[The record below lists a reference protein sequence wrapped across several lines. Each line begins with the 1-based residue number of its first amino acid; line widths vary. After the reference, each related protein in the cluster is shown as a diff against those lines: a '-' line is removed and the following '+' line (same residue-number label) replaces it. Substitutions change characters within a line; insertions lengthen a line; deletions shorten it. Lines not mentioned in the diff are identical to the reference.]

1 VAVSGRVGRI
11 VLVVILGLVMLAL
24 VATSVLP
31 PA

>member
-1 VAVSGRVGRI
+1 MSRGGRI
-11 VLVVILGLVMLAL
+11 AVLAILAIVLLAM

>member
-1 VAVSGRVGRI
+1 VNGRGGRI
-11 VLVVILGLVMLAL
+11 LIVVILGLVLLAM

>member
-1 VAVSGRVGRI
+1 MSGRGGRI
-11 VLVVILGLVMLAL
+11 ASVVILAIVMLAL

>member
-1 VAVSGRVGRI
+1 VSRGGRVAVI
-11 VLVVILGLVMLAL
+11 VILGLVLLAM

>member
-1 VAVSGRVGRI
+1 MSGRGGRI
-11 VLVVILGLVMLAL
+11 ALVVILAVVMLAL

>member
-1 VAVSGRVGRI
+1 MSGRGSRVAVA
-11 VLVVILGLVMLAL
+11 LVLGLVLLAM

>member
-1 VAVSGRVGRI
+1 MSRGGRI
-11 VLVVILGLVMLAL
+11 AVLVILGLVMLAM

>member
-1 VAVSGRVGRI
+1 MTERARRI
-11 VLVVILGLVMLAL
+11 VLFVILAVIVLAL

>member
-1 VAVSGRVGRI
+1 MSARGGRI
-11 VLVVILGLVMLAL
+11 ALVVIMGLVLLAL

>member
-1 VAVSGRVGRI
+1 MRGRAGRI
-11 VLVVILGLVMLAL
+11 MLVVILAVIVLAL

>member
-1 VAVSGRVGRI
+1 MSRGGRI
-11 VLVVILGLVMLAL
+11 AVIVILGLVLLAM

>member
-1 VAVSGRVGRI
+1 MSRGGRI
-11 VLVVILGLVMLAL
+11 AVVVVLAVVMLAL

>member
-1 VAVSGRVGRI
+1 MSGRVGRI
-11 VLVVILGLVMLAL
+11 AVLILLAIVALAL

>member
-1 VAVSGRVGRI
+1 MSRGVRI
-11 VLVVILGLVMLAL
+11 AVLVVLGLLVVAM

>member
-1 VAVSGRVGRI
+1 MSGRGGRI
-11 VLVVILGLVMLAL
+11 ALVVILAIVMLAL

>member
-1 VAVSGRVGRI
+1 MSRGGRI
-11 VLVVILGLVMLAL
+11 AVLVVLGLVVLAM